1 MKLRKLWPWLLG
13 CCILLTG
20 LVCYLVT
27 GKGDPPSQMP
37 ILTVETPQ
45 KLSLSQTPEFTLDV
59 TVSRLG
65 DALYP
70 AMSMDI
76 AFDSSRLEFLG
87 TEEGNLFVLD
97 PKNTSGQQLPRWSCD
112 PESCNKTGRISL
124 MYLDMTGGAHAF
136 TKDLYAEDHN
146 VVVRL
151 KFRLRGSASAG
162 DVLELSFLDAVF
174 AASDENQSL
183 AMTRDTLKT
192 KSGKLVIGE

>member
-27 GKGDPPSQMP
+27 GKGYPPSQMP

-45 KLSLSQTPEFTLDV
+45 KLSLSQTPEFALDV

-76 AFDSSRLEFLG
+76 AFDSSQLEFLG

-192 KSGKLVIGE
+192 KNGKLVIGE